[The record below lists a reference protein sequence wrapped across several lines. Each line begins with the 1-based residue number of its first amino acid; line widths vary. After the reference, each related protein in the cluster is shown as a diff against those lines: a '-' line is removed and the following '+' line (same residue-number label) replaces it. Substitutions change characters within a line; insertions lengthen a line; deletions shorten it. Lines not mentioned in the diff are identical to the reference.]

1 METQAICG
9 SQDSDWVAGMQ
20 TLNVIGK
27 SIDNFYAM
35 CLFFHR
41 LLVNILSLSN
51 KMRLL
56 QKLRLFSLEVNL

>member
-1 METQAICG
+1 METQEICG
-9 SQDSDWVAGMQ
+9 SQDSDWVGGMQ

-27 SIDNFYAM
+27 TIYNFYAM
-35 CLFFHR
+35 SLFFPG

-56 QKLRLFSLEVNL
+56 

>member
-9 SQDSDWVAGMQ
+9 SQDSDWVGGTQ

-35 CLFFHR
+35 CLFFPG

>member
-9 SQDSDWVAGMQ
+9 SQDPDWVVGMQ
-20 TLNVIGK
+20 ILNVTCK
-27 SIDNFYAM
+27 SIYNFYAM
-35 CLFFHR
+35 CLFFPG

-51 KMRLL
+51 KMTLL